1 MKITNNGNSYVSSS
15 NNTYTFS
22 GLDTGTEYNFSVY
35 VEDSAEY
42 ESEKYNFSKAI
53 YYFSITSLS
62 DTGTL
67 FLNGEEL
74 TVEENAPVY
83 YEIGDELSYG
93 FQVLYADRGI
103 MLYDEN
109 NELNDK
115 ISFVTG
121 SGEPIVLTG
130 RERYIE
136 EYTEGHPEP
145 GVGGGII

>member
-1 MKITNNGNSYVSSS
+1 
-15 NNTYTFS
+15 
-22 GLDTGTEYNFSVY
+22 
-35 VEDSAEY
+35 
-42 ESEKYNFSKAI
+42 
-53 YYFSITSLS
+53 
-62 DTGTL
+62 
-67 FLNGEEL
+67 
-74 TVEENAPVY
+74 
-83 YEIGDELSYG
+83 
-93 FQVLYADRGI
+93 